1 MQVNLQDT
9 EPVRWLQSP
18 RGLQS
23 MRAPLVC
30 VVMAHLENNRH
41 GRLHKA
47 LLVCFYALLHF
58 FPLSFNSFSPF
69 FVQTARPLPYLS
81 DVCPIDLFVSAPL
94 MVPSFGGFVSLPP
107 VIAILCET
115 KERERERKKRGIKM
129 SLRMVL
135 MMRLPEGVHVCV
147 CVCFVVG
154 SIVGPWEC
162 SLPTCSRWGISGK
175 LV

>member
-1 MQVNLQDT
+1 M
-9 EPVRWLQSP
+9 S
-18 RGLQS
+18 
-23 MRAPLVC
+23 APLVC
-30 VVMAHLENNRH
+30 VVMAHLEYNRH
-41 GRLHKA
+41 GRLDKA
-47 LLVCFYALLHF
+47 SLVCFYALVHF

-69 FVQTARPLPYLS
+69 FRADSPPTTLPVRCMS
-81 DVCPIDLFVSAPL
+81 NRSVCASSINGPI
-94 MVPSFGGFVSLPP
+94 VSLPP

-115 KERERERKKRGIKM
+115 KERDRVRERGKKSGIKM

-154 SIVGPWEC
+154 SIVGPWDC
-162 SLPTCSRWGISGK
+162 SPPACSRWGISGK